1 METILQAVLDVGGV
15 SAALMFDPGGRLIC
29 HRGHTIYDRALCEQL
44 SGTLVKAIDTVELQ
58 QEDWDTISARYAD
71 GKLLLRKVD
80 GGPAGRHVLAV
91 VADTTLNASFATV
104 AIRVAAN
111 KLKKAL
117 WGGGGSSVLSSPP
130 AASPPPLPG
139 ASAHVAVSSQV
150 AGSSPAAGSS
160 PHLPPPPVA
169 KPGDSKVLASSGLS
183 WSQSSSIGLSRVA
196 VADPASSAFL
206 TKVAKGLARYVGPMA
221 KVYVEEGVRRVTP
234 EAPFALPCAS
244 KLVEDLTGQIEDVE
258 DREAFRKAFAKI

>member
-71 GKLLLRKVD
+71 GRLLLRKVD
-80 GGPAGRHVLAV
+80 GGQAGRHVLAV
-91 VADTTLNASFATV
+91 VADPTLNQSFATV
-104 AIRVAAN
+104 AIRVATN

-117 WGGGGSSVLSSPP
+117 FGGGGSSMLSAPHLAASQPPP
-130 AASPPPLPG
+130 APLPTAVHPAA
-139 ASAHVAVSSQV
+139 ASH
-150 AGSSPAAGSS
+150 AAGSS
-160 PHLPPPPVA
+160 PHLPPPPI
-169 KPGDSKVLASSGLS
+169 PRPTDSKVLASSGLS
-183 WSQSSSIGLSRVA
+183 WSQSSSMGLSRIA
-196 VADPASSAFL
+196 VADPASSTFL
-206 TKVAKGLARYVGPMA
+206 TRVARGMAKAVGPMA

-234 EAPFALPCAS
+234 DAPFSMPVAP
-244 KLVEDLTGQIEDVE
+244 KLVEDLAAQIEDAE
-258 DREAFRKAFAKI
+258 DRAAFVKAFAKI

>member
-15 SAALMFDPGGRLIC
+15 SAAMMFDPGGRLVC

-58 QEDWDTISARYAD
+58 QEDWDTISARYSD

-80 GGPAGRHVLAV
+80 AGAAGRHVLAV

-130 AASPPPLPG
+130 AAAPPPLPA
-139 ASAHVAVSSQV
+139 ASSHAVSSQV

-160 PHLPPPPVA
+160 
-169 KPGDSKVLASSGLS
+169 
-183 WSQSSSIGLSRVA
+183 
-196 VADPASSAFL
+196 
-206 TKVAKGLARYVGPMA
+206 
-221 KVYVEEGVRRVTP
+221 
-234 EAPFALPCAS
+234 
-244 KLVEDLTGQIEDVE
+244 
-258 DREAFRKAFAKI
+258 